1 MGIDG
6 GANSPSR
13 KGLLQIGQSMDG
25 FRNLFGTRSSS
36 ADVAR
41 VSYGSGGRD
50 VCEQDAVLGIA
61 KNEHPGSKRR
71 NSPERESVN
80 LSTLTVQEPLTD
92 PLDLLG
98 RRLRIRHQKLNHAVQ
113 RPFPAPKRSHR
124 LVYLGQRSEGG
135 GDIAR
140 DGQCVVV

>member
-1 MGIDG
+1 MQHVLAMG
-6 GANSPSR
+6 AARERYSR
-13 KGLLQIGQSMDG
+13 
-25 FRNLFGTRSSS
+25 TRGSS
-36 ADVAR
+36 
-41 VSYGSGGRD
+41 RD
-50 VCEQDAVLGIA
+50 A

-71 NSPERESVN
+71 HSPVFPEWESVN
-80 LSTLTVQEPLTD
+80 LSSLTVQESLTD

-113 RPFPAPKRSHR
+113 RPFPAPKRSHA